1 MMVVAVFLLLTLLT
15 GSALFT
21 VAHAQDSLPPVSASR
36 IRVFVDCPQTNCD
49 LDYFRR
55 EIAFV
60 DYVRD
65 RSDAQV
71 HVLVTEESTGG
82 GGNAYTA
89 SFIGLGRF
97 AGRVDTLAFFA
108 PDAST
113 EDEVRVGLARIFK
126 LGLIPFVAGTPDADR
141 ITISYEAPSD
151 DAARRT
157 TPAIDPWN
165 FWVFEVDGETDI
177 SGESSYRNVDLGGG
191 ISARRT
197 TDALK
202 LGFALDG
209 NYERSSFDLDS
220 VTTVTSTQESY
231 GASAFAVKSL
241 GPHWGA
247 RVSVAAN
254 RSSHDNRKLGLRA
267 GAGLEFDVFPYT
279 ESARRLLTV
288 RYEIGAN
295 HFAYDEETIF
305 SVLDETVL
313 DHELEISLDAIQ
325 PWGETGI
332 GLRGRQFLD
341 DLGKTSLR
349 FFGDVEVRV
358 VRGLSLE
365 VDGSISRIRDQRY
378 LPAGGLTPEEIL
390 LRQQDLATDY
400 RYEVSLGFSYSFGS
414 IYNNVVNRR
423 FGDGDI
429 SF

>member
-1 MMVVAVFLLLTLLT
+1 MVVAVLLLLTLLT
-15 GSALFT
+15 GSALST
-21 VAHAQDSLPPVSASR
+21 VALAQEYPPVPTSR
-36 IRVFVDCPQTNCD
+36 IRVFVDCPQTRCD

-65 RSDAQV
+65 RNDAQV
-71 HVLVTEESTGG
+71 HVLVTEQSTGG

-89 SFIGLGRF
+89 SFIGMREF
-97 AGRVDTLAFFA
+97 AGRVDTLSFFA
-108 PDAST
+108 PDATT
-113 EDEVRVGLARIFK
+113 EDEVRQGLARIFK
-126 LGLIPFVAGTPDADR
+126 LGLVPFVAGTPEADR
-141 ITISYEAPSD
+141 IIISYEAPEGE
-151 DAARRT
+151 AAGSP
-157 TPAIDPWN
+157 TPTVDPWD
-165 FWVFEVDGETDI
+165 FWVFEVDGETYI
-177 SGESSYRNVDLGGG
+177 SGESSYRNVDVGGG

-197 TDALK
+197 TEALK
-202 LGFALDG
+202 LGLALDG

-247 RVSVAAN
+247 RASVAAN

-267 GAGLEFDVFPYT
+267 GAGLEYDVFPYT

-305 SVLDETVL
+305 LVMEETVL

-332 GLRGRQFLD
+332 GLRGRQYLD

-365 VDGSISRIRDQRY
+365 LDGSISRIRDQRY

-390 LRQQDLATDY
+390 LRQQDVATDY
-400 RYEVSLGFSYSFGS
+400 RYEVSLGLSYSFGS

>member
-1 MMVVAVFLLLTLLT
+1 MGVAVLLLLTLLT
-15 GSALFT
+15 GSALIT
-21 VAHAQDSLPPVSASR
+21 VAHAQDPLPPASTSR
-36 IRVFVDCPQTNCD
+36 IRIFVDCPQTRCD

-65 RSDAQV
+65 RNDAQV
-71 HVLVTEESTGG
+71 HVLVTEQATGG

-97 AGRVDTLAFFA
+97 AGRVDTLRFFA
-108 PDAST
+108 PNAST
-113 EDEVRVGLARIFK
+113 EDEVRFGLARTFK
-126 LGLIPFVAGTPDADR
+126 LGLLRFVAGTPEADR
-141 ITISYEAPSD
+141 ITISYEAPSG
-151 DAARRT
+151 DAAGRT
-157 TPAIDPWN
+157 PLTADPWD
-165 FWVFEVDGETDI
+165 FWVFEVDGETYI

-191 ISARRT
+191 VSARRT

-247 RVSVAAN
+247 RASLAAN

-267 GAGLEFDVFPYT
+267 GAGIEYDVFPYT

-295 HFAYDEETIF
+295 HFAYDEVTIF
-305 SVLDETVL
+305 SVTKETVL
-313 DHELEISLDAIQ
+313 DHELEIALDAIQ

-332 GLRGRQFLD
+332 GLRGRQYLD

-349 FFGDVEVRV
+349 LFGDVEVRV

-365 VDGSISRIRDQRY
+365 LDGSISRIRDQRY

-390 LRQQDLATDY
+390 LRQRSVATDY
-400 RYEVSLGFSYSFGS
+400 RYDLSLGFSYSFGS

>member
-1 MMVVAVFLLLTLLT
+1 MAVAVLLLLTLLT

-21 VAHAQDSLPPVSASR
+21 VVHGQAPPRAPERV
-36 IRVFVDCPQTNCD
+36 RVFVDCPQTRCD

-65 RSDAQV
+65 RNDAQV
-71 HVLVTEESTGG
+71 HVLVTEQSTGG

-97 AGRVDTLAFFA
+97 TGRVDTLSFFA

-113 EDEVRVGLARIFK
+113 DDEVRFGLARMFK
-126 LGLIPFVAGTPDADR
+126 LGLVPFVAGTPEADR

-151 DAARRT
+151 DAARPA
-157 TPAIDPWN
+157 TPTVDPWN
-165 FWVFEVDGETDI
+165 FWVFEVDGESYI
-177 SGESSYRNVDLGGG
+177 NGESSYQNVDLGAG

-231 GASAFAVKSL
+231 GADAFAVKSL

-247 RVSVAAN
+247 RAALAAN
-254 RSSHDNRKLGLRA
+254 RSSYDNRKLGLRA
-267 GAGLEFDVFPYT
+267 AAGLEYDVFPYT

-295 HFAYDEETIF
+295 HFRYDEATIF
-305 SVLDETVL
+305 GVMDETVM
-313 DHELEISLDAIQ
+313 DHELEVSLDAIQ

-332 GLRGRQFLD
+332 GLRGRQYLD

-365 VDGSISRIRDQRY
+365 LDGSISRIRDQRY

-390 LRQQDLATDY
+390 LRQQDVATDY

>member
-1 MMVVAVFLLLTLLT
+1 MAVVVLLLLTLLT

-21 VAHAQDSLPPVSASR
+21 VAQAQDPPHAPER
-36 IRVFVDCPQTNCD
+36 LHIFVDCPQTRCD

-65 RSDAQV
+65 RNDAQV
-71 HVLVTEESTGG
+71 HILVTEQSTGG
-82 GGNAYTA
+82 GGNAYSA

-97 AGRVDTLAFFA
+97 AGRVDTLSYFA

-113 EDEVRVGLARIFK
+113 EDEVRFGLARMFK
-126 LGLIPFVAGTPDADR
+126 LGLVSFITGTPEADR
-141 ITISYEAPSD
+141 ITISYEEPAD
-151 DAARRT
+151 DAVRPT
-157 TPAIDPWN
+157 SPTIDPWN
-165 FWVFEVDGETDI
+165 FWVFEVDGETYI
-177 SGESSYRNVDLGGG
+177 SGESSYQNVDLGAGV
-191 ISARRT
+191 SARRT

-220 VTTVTSTQESY
+220 VTTVTSAQESY
-231 GASAFAVKSL
+231 GADAFAVRSL

-247 RVSVAAN
+247 RAALAAN
-254 RSSHDNRKLGLRA
+254 RSSYDNRKLGLRA
-267 GAGLEFDVFPYT
+267 GVGLEYDVFPYT
-279 ESARRLLTV
+279 ESARRLLTL
-288 RYEIGAN
+288 RYEVGAN
-295 HFAYDEETIF
+295 HFKYDEETIF
-305 SVLDETVL
+305 GVMDETVL

-332 GLRGRQFLD
+332 GLRGRQYLD

-365 VDGSISRIRDQRY
+365 LDGSISRIRDQRY

>member
-1 MMVVAVFLLLTLLT
+1 MAVAVPLLLTLFA

-21 VAHAQDSLPPVSASR
+21 VAVAQDSLPPPSSTSR
-36 IRVFVDCPQTNCD
+36 LRVFIDCPQTHCD

-55 EIAFV
+55 EIPFV

-65 RSDAQV
+65 RNDADV
-71 HVLVTEESTGG
+71 HVLVTEQSTGG
-82 GGNAYTA
+82 GGSAYTA
-89 SFIGLGRF
+89 SFIGLRRF
-97 AGRVDTLAFFA
+97 ASRVDTLRFFA
-108 PDAST
+108 ADAST
-113 EDEVRVGLARIFK
+113 DDEVRSGLARIFK
-126 LGLIPFVAGTPDADR
+126 LGLVPFVAGTPEADR
-141 ITISYEAPSD
+141 ITISYDAPEG
-151 DAARRT
+151 AAAI
-157 TPAIDPWN
+157 PAVPAADPWN

-191 ISARRT
+191 ISARRS
-197 TDALK
+197 TDQLK
-202 LGFALDG
+202 LGFSLDG

-247 RVSVAAN
+247 RASLAAN
-254 RSSHDNRKLGLRA
+254 RSSYDNRKLGLRA
-267 GAGLEFDVFPYT
+267 GAGIEYDVFPYT
-279 ESARRLLTV
+279 ESARRLLTL
-288 RYEIGAN
+288 RYEVGAN

-305 SVLDETVL
+305 LVTEETVL
-313 DHELEISLDAIQ
+313 DHEMELSLDAIQ

-332 GLRGRQFLD
+332 GLRGRQYLD

-349 FFGDVEVRV
+349 FFGDIEVRV

-365 VDGSISRIRDQRY
+365 LDGSISRIRDQRY

-400 RYEVSLGFSYSFGS
+400 RYDLSLGFSYSFGS

-429 SF
+429 DF

>member
-1 MMVVAVFLLLTLLT
+1 MALAAVVLLTLLT

-21 VAHAQDSLPPVSASR
+21 VANAQDPPPPVSTSR
-36 IRVFVDCPQTNCD
+36 LRIFVDCPQTRCD

-65 RSDAQV
+65 RTDADV
-71 HVLVTEESTGG
+71 HVLVTEQSTGG
-82 GGNAYTA
+82 GGSAYTA

-97 AGRVDTLAFFA
+97 SGRVDTLGYFA
-108 PDAST
+108 PDNST
-113 EDEVRVGLARIFK
+113 DDEVRLGLARMFK
-126 LGLIPFVAGTPDADR
+126 LGLIPFVAGTSEADR
-141 ITISYEAPSD
+141 ITISYDAPEGGI
-151 DAARRT
+151 RT
-157 TPAIDPWN
+157 TTAPADDPWN

-191 ISARRT
+191 ISARRS
-197 TDALK
+197 TDQLK
-202 LGFALDG
+202 LGFSLDG

-247 RVSVAAN
+247 RVSLAAN
-254 RSSHDNRKLGLRA
+254 RSSYDNRKLGLRA
-267 GAGLEFDVFPYT
+267 GAGIEYDVFPYT

-295 HFAYDEETIF
+295 HFAYDEQTIF
-305 SVLDETVL
+305 LVTEETVM

-325 PWGETGI
+325 PWGETGV
-332 GLRGRQFLD
+332 GLRGRQYLD

-349 FFGDVEVRV
+349 LFGDVEVRV

-365 VDGSISRIRDQRY
+365 LDGSISRIRDQRY

-390 LRQQDLATDY
+390 LRQRDVATDY
-400 RYEVSLGFSYSFGS
+400 RYELSLGFSYSFGS

-429 SF
+429 DF

>member
-1 MMVVAVFLLLTLLT
+1 MVVAVLLLLTLLT
-15 GSALFT
+15 GGALFT
-21 VAHAQDSLPPVSASR
+21 VAHGQSYPPVPTSR
-36 IRVFVDCPQTNCD
+36 IRVFVDCPQTRCD

-65 RSDAQV
+65 RNDAQV

-97 AGRVDTLAFFA
+97 AGRVDTLSFFA
-108 PDAST
+108 PDAAT
-113 EDEVRVGLARIFK
+113 DDEVRFGLARIFR
-126 LGLIPFVAGTPDADR
+126 LGLVSFVAGTPEADR

-151 DAARRT
+151 DAARPA
-157 TPAIDPWN
+157 TPTADPWN
-165 FWVFEVDGETDI
+165 FWVFEVDGETYL

-202 LGFALDG
+202 LGLSLDG

-247 RVSVAAN
+247 RASVGAN

-267 GAGLEFDVFPYT
+267 GAGLEYDVFPYT

-295 HFAYDEETIF
+295 HFGYDEATIF
-305 SVLDETVL
+305 GVMDETVL
-313 DHELEISLDAIQ
+313 DHELEVSLDAIQ

-332 GLRGRQFLD
+332 GLRGRQYLD

-365 VDGSISRIRDQRY
+365 LDGSISRIRDQRY

-390 LRQQDLATDY
+390 LRQRDVATDY